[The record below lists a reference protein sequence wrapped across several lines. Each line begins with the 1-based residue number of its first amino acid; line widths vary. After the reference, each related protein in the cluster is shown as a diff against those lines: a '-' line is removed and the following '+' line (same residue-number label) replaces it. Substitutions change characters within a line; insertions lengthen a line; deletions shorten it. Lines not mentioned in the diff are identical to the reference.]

1 MFRDCM
7 FVRTGA
13 SPMVVVLGGNN
24 DCRLATPYFSMAQL
38 CKYALDRH
46 LITEFFVDLNRIF
59 YNFFSAEIL
68 ESVTTFWPN
77 TIFKL

>member
-1 MFRDCM
+1 MFSSPM
-7 FVRTGA
+7 FGRTGA

-24 DCRLATPYFSMAQL
+24 DCRLATPYFSVQL

-59 YNFFSAEIL
+59 YNFFL
-68 ESVTTFWPN
+68 L
-77 TIFKL
+77 KY

>member
-1 MFRDCM
+1 MFSSPM
-7 FVRTGA
+7 FGRTGA

-24 DCRLATPYFSMAQL
+24 DCRLATPYSFWLNYVNPLQSDIPLHNLQ
-38 CKYALDRH
+38 D
-46 LITEFFVDLNRIF
+46 LIRIA

-77 TIFKL
+77 TI